1 MVRHGGT
8 SILSIKGWAVATC
21 LALLVCLAYVIM
33 LECMLRQNEDN
44 ALDLPAYV
52 RRRTL
57 VDLVRR

>member
-1 MVRHGGT
+1 MA
-8 SILSIKGWAVATC
+8 AVTC

-33 LECMLRQNEDN
+33 LECMLRQTDDN

-57 VDLVRR
+57 VDLARR